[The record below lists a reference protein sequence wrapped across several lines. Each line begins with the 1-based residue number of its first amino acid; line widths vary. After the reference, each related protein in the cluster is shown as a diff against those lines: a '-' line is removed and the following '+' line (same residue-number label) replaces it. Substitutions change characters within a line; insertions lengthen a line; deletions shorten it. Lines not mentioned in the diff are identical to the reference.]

1 MVLSKFLFLLAYFLG
16 LWSSQLGLVMA
27 PGALGCMLWR
37 LLVGNI
43 RGEQQGSWP
52 FGEDPQLTF
61 PLSANT
67 GNFVLFLVQQEA
79 RIPE

>member
-1 MVLSKFLFLLAYFLG
+1 M
-16 LWSSQLGLVMA
+16 VMA
-27 PGALGCMLWR
+27 PATVGCMLWR